1 MLFALGRRRL
11 RQPFSEFAALVL
23 LSSLQRLARDK
34 DPPPFFVDT
43 EHRELVHPHRL
54 TVLAGSDALSCFSC
68 ATLAA
73 SPGSRLHLGAYKEK
87 ATCEEMSRREQT
99 GVVKRV
105 LADRGFGFI
114 RPDDWG
120 EDVWFHLQGIG
131 NASAAGLCGGD
142 AVVYELA
149 QGRDGRPQGQRV
161 RAAVGAAAGTDGHSS
176 SLLGRR
182 KRAGGEAGQ
191 TGHGGRVRGGS
202 SAGLSFAAVLN
213 GEIKNCSSTE
223 ELHEIVKG
231 KVDDFNHVNVATAL
245 HTMARLTKGTRR
257 TAKPSAHRF
266 TIQALSRR
274 ARDTAEAFNPQNVA
288 NTLWALATM
297 GEKPERELLG
307 ALLRRARDTAEAFK
321 PQELANTLWAFAVF
335 RCIAPLEMPLGEF
348 RIAVD
353 TLFCRATSL
362 ACSEQSAR
370 GIGFVDSQLCQLH
383 QARTCRRIRSD
394 MMRVPPCSGE
404 CTARCA
410 QSAGGVPLCAG
421 VHHVRAA
428 RRESPG
434 RPRGGAGAGAGA
446 ARDARGALPGG
457 VRACRSGALGA
468 SARGGGG
475 GAGGVPRSGRRR
487 GGRGA
492 KDRVRAPPAPSAEG
506 RERAGGLR
514 RCGGGCR
521 YSLDICVEGGAAA
534 GRWAVEVD
542 GARPAGRA
550 DPRVPAPAADLGAR
564 RRLGRTLALPRQ
576 RRGGGRCARADG
588 PHGAMSQSGVRACVR
603 AGRLTHRAAG
613 PRGQVLKRRLL
624 AAAGVVCVSVPFW
637 EWNALTGEASEQW
650 AYLRRKLAE
659 AGAGESAGEMTAAV
673 GHLET

>member
-1 MLFALGRRRL
+1 
-11 RQPFSEFAALVL
+11 
-23 LSSLQRLARDK
+23 
-34 DPPPFFVDT
+34 
-43 EHRELVHPHRL
+43 
-54 TVLAGSDALSCFSC
+54 
-68 ATLAA
+68 
-73 SPGSRLHLGAYKEK
+73 
-87 ATCEEMSRREQT
+87 MSRREQT

-114 RPDDWG
+114 RPDDGG
-120 EDVWFHLQGIG
+120 EDVWFHLQGTG

-149 QGRDGRPQGQRV
+149 PGRDGRLQGERV
-161 RAAVGAAAGTDGHSS
+161 RAAVGAAAGTVGHSS
-176 SLLGRR
+176 SPLGRQE
-182 KRAGGEAGQ
+182 RAGGKAGQ
-191 TGHGGRVRGGS
+191 TGHGARGGRVRGGS
-202 SAGLSFAAVLN
+202 SAGSSFAAAVALN
-213 GEIKNCSSTE
+213 GEIKNCYSAE
-223 ELHEIVKG
+223 ELHEIVKEQ
-231 KVDDFNHVNVATAL
+231 VDDFNHVNVATAL
-245 HTMARLTKGTRR
+245 HTMARLTKGTRPKAKT
-257 TAKPSAHRF
+257 TAHQL
-266 TIQALSRR
+266 TIQTLLRR
-274 ARDTAEAFNPQNVA
+274 ARDTAEAFNPQEVA

-297 GEKPERELLG
+297 GEKPERELVG

-321 PQELANTLWAFAVF
+321 PQNVANTLWAFSVF
-335 RCIAPLEMPLGEF
+335 CCIAPHGMPNGEL
-348 RIAVD
+348 RNVVD
-353 TLFCRATSL
+353 TLLCRATNL

-370 GIGFVDSQLCQLH
+370 GIGFVDAELCQLH
-383 QARTCRRIRSD
+383 QARPCLLIRAD
-394 MMRVPPCSGE
+394 MMRAPPFSGD

-421 VHHVRAA
+421 FHHVRAA

-434 RPRGGAGAGAGA
+434 RPRGGGGAVGGA

-457 VRACRSGALGA
+457 VRACRSGTLGA

-475 GAGGVPRSGRRR
+475 GAGGVPHSGRRR

-492 KDRVRAPPAPSAEG
+492 KDRVRAPPAPGTER

-550 DPRVPAPAADLGAR
+550 DPGVLAPAADLGAR

-588 PHGAMSQSGVRACVR
+588 PHGAMSHSGVRACVR
-603 AGRLTHRAAG
+603 ACVRA
-613 PRGQVLKRRLL
+613 RM
-624 AAAGVVCVSVPFW
+624 
-637 EWNALTGEASEQW
+637 
-650 AYLRRKLAE
+650 LRC
-659 AGAGESAGEMTAAV
+659 
-673 GHLET
+673 

>member
-1 MLFALGRRRL
+1 M
-11 RQPFSEFAALVL
+11 
-23 LSSLQRLARDK
+23 
-34 DPPPFFVDT
+34 
-43 EHRELVHPHRL
+43 
-54 TVLAGSDALSCFSC
+54 
-68 ATLAA
+68 
-73 SPGSRLHLGAYKEK
+73 HLGAYKEK

-99 GVVKRV
+99 GVAKRV

-114 RPDDWG
+114 RPDDGG
-120 EDVWFHLQGIG
+120 EDVWFHLQGTG

-149 QGRDGRPQGQRV
+149 PGRDGRLQGQRV
-161 RAAVGAAAGTDGHSS
+161 RAAVGAAAGTAGHSS
-176 SLLGRR
+176 SLLGRQE
-182 KRAGGEAGQ
+182 RAGGEAGQ
-191 TGHGGRVRGGS
+191 TGHGARGGRVRGGS
-202 SAGLSFAAVLN
+202 SAGSSFAAAVALN
-213 GEIKNCSSTE
+213 GEIKNCSSAE
-223 ELHEIVKG
+223 ELHEIVKDQ
-231 KVDDFNHVNVATAL
+231 VDDFNHVNVATAL
-245 HTMARLTKGTRR
+245 HTMARLTRGTRR
-257 TAKPSAHRF
+257 TANTSAHQL

-307 ALLRRARDTAEAFK
+307 ALLRRARDTAEAFN
-321 PQELANTLWAFAVF
+321 PQGVANTLWALAIF
-335 RCIAPLEMPLGEF
+335 RCIAPLEMPIGEF

-362 ACSEQSAR
+362 ACSEQSGR
-370 GIGFVDSQLCQLH
+370 GIGFVDPELCQLH
-383 QARTCRRIRSD
+383 QARPCRRIRAD

-434 RPRGGAGAGAGA
+434 RPRGGVGAGAGA

-492 KDRVRAPPAPSAEG
+492 KDRVRAPTTPGAEG

-550 DPRVPAPAADLGAR
+550 DPGVPAPAADLGAR

-603 AGRLTHRAAG
+603 ACWEADA
-613 PRGQVLKRRLL
+613 PRGGAPRAGSEA
-624 AAAGVVCVSVPFW
+624 AAAGGGRRRVRLRAVLGVGRADGGGERAVGVP
-637 EWNALTGEASEQW
+637 AP
-650 AYLRRKLAE
+650 E
-659 AGAGESAGEMTAAV
+659 AGGGGGGGV
-673 GHLET
+673 GGGNDGGRGPPGDLNDPVARSVLGRVPK